1 MSQPSPQSYFLPSPS
16 PWPFIA
22 AVSVF
27 SIFLGSALAINGM
40 LPGMVFIVLG
50 LALFGYFL
58 FAWFGDVVRES
69 MGGLYSEQVDAS
81 FRLGM
86 IWFIA
91 SEVFFFLSFF
101 AALYYLRNV
110 AADWLTGKGYLAGTH
125 ELLYNQ
131 FFAQWPK
138 TGPGVKETF
147 TPMKAWGVPAIN
159 TIVLLTSGA
168 TISWA
173 HWGLKSDNRKLLVR
187 GLAATIFLGLLF
199 VILQAAEYQEAY
211 QHLNL
216 TLKSGVYGS
225 TFYILTG
232 FHGMHVTVGAIML
245 AAILG
250 RSFKGHFTAQNHFA
264 FEAVAW
270 YWHFV
275 DVVWLGLFIFV
286 YML

>member
-1 MSQPSPQSYFLPSPS
+1 MAVQTPQSYFLPSPS
-16 PWPFIA
+16 AWPFIG
-22 AVSVF
+22 AVAVF

-40 LPGMVFIVLG
+40 LPGMVFILAG
-50 LALFGYFL
+50 FALFAYFL

-69 MGGLYSEQVDAS
+69 MSGQYSEQVDAS

-101 AALYYLRNV
+101 GALYYLRNV

-131 FFAQWPK
+131 FFAEWPK
-138 TGPGVKETF
+138 TGPGIKESF

-187 GLAATIFLGLLF
+187 GLAATILLGLLF
-199 VILQAAEYQEAY
+199 VVLQAHEYQEAY

-250 RSFKGHFTAQNHFA
+250 RSFKGHFTPQNHFA